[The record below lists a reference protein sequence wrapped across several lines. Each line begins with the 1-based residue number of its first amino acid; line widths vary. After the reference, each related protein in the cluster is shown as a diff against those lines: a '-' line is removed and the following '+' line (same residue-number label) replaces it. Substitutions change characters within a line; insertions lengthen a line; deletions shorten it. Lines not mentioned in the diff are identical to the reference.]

1 MYYSVTAELTY
12 LGPESQPRSF
22 TLAEARR
29 YCCRLACSHYENFS
43 VASLLLPR
51 RLLTHFHAVYAY
63 CRWADDLADEAGGG
77 TRALQLLAWWREE
90 LLRCYDGRPRHPVMR
105 ALQPTIQRFG
115 IPPQPFL
122 DLLVAFEQDQRV
134 TRYASYEQLLGYC
147 RNSANPVGRLVLY
160 LCECHEAGRALLAD
174 RICTGLQLANFWQD
188 VTRDL
193 DIGRIYIPAE
203 DLERFGCSE
212 ADLEARRCSPA
223 FVKLMRFEVERARE
237 LFLGGWPLVAQMPAD
252 VQADVDLFVRGGLAI
267 LRKIEACGF
276 DVLARRPVLSKW
288 DKAALLGGA
297 LYRRL
302 RTWLY
307 GRRWIFSPRPRFG
320 GEGLGVRGRDLR
332 PLTPNPSPPKRPKRG
347 RGEEEIDRRH
357 YMTSLLSHS
366 YTYCER
372 LARREAKHFYP
383 AFRLLPRPQRLA
395 MCALYAFMRIADD
408 LSDGP
413 GTPAEKRGPLEDW
426 RRRFDRALE
435 GQFTHPLH
443 PALAH
448 TIAAYAIPPEY
459 LHAVLDG
466 VCMDLEP
473 VRYNTFAELYSYCYH
488 VASAVGL
495 ACIHVWG
502 FSHDEAKGPAE
513 AAGIA
518 FQMTNILRDLAED
531 ASRGRVYLPGE
542 DLEALRLHSRA
553 TGPWGMQRPFSS
565 VDGV

>member
-29 YCCRLACSHYENFS
+29 YCCRLAHSHYENFS

-188 VTRDL
+188 VTRNL

-288 DKAALLGGA
+288 DKAALLGGGA
-297 LYRRL
+297 LPPIADLVIRSPLDFLPSPPL
-302 RTWLY
+302 R
-307 GRRWIFSPRPRFG
+307 GRGVG
-320 GEGLGVRGRDLR
+320 GEGARPTPPHPQPLSPEAAEAGARG
-332 PLTPNPSPPKRPKRG
+332 G
-347 RGEEEIDRRH
+347 RNR
-357 YMTSLLSHS
+357 S
-366 YTYCER
+366 
-372 LARREAKHFYP
+372 A
-383 AFRLLPRPQRLA
+383 
-395 MCALYAFMRIADD
+395 ALYDFPFVAF
-408 LSDGP
+408 
-413 GTPAEKRGPLEDW
+413 
-426 RRRFDRALE
+426 
-435 GQFTHPLH
+435 
-443 PALAH
+443 
-448 TIAAYAIPPEY
+448 
-459 LHAVLDG
+459 
-466 VCMDLEP
+466 
-473 VRYNTFAELYSYCYH
+473 
-488 VASAVGL
+488 
-495 ACIHVWG
+495 
-502 FSHDEAKGPAE
+502 
-513 AAGIA
+513 
-518 FQMTNILRDLAED
+518 
-531 ASRGRVYLPGE
+531 VYL
-542 DLEALRLHSRA
+542 L
-553 TGPWGMQRPFSS
+553 
-565 VDGV
+565 